1 MKNLIMNNYY
11 QKEKINDI
19 KIILEIICLKLGT
32 NFSHF
37 CLI

>member
-1 MKNLIMNNYY
+1 MNNYY

-19 KIILEIICLKLGT
+19 KIILGIICLKLET